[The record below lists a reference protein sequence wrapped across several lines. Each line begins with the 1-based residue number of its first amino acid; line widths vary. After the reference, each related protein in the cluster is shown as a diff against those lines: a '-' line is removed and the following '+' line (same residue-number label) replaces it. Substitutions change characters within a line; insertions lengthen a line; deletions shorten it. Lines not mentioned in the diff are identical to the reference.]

1 VAAGPALSDDRWRRF
16 YAAAGENPRETLL
29 HALAL
34 HEAEGR
40 EPGDAVDLGSGAGR
54 DTLELLRR
62 GWRVLAVDAE
72 PAAME
77 LLQERTPEGAR
88 LRTRLGRFDEVEWGD
103 ADLVTSSFSL
113 PFAPPPAFARAWDR
127 IRCTLR
133 PGGRFCG
140 QFFGVHDDWA
150 SSEDMTFHS
159 RGDVERLLGGLEVE
173 RLDEVDED
181 GRTAVGDEKHW
192 HLFHIVARLP

>member
-1 VAAGPALSDDRWRRF
+1 MSESRWTRF
-16 YAAAGENPRETLL
+16 YAAAGDNPRETLL
-29 HALAL
+29 QALTL

-40 EPGDAVDLGSGAGR
+40 EPGSAVDLGAGTGR

-72 PAAME
+72 PGAIEA
-77 LLQERTPEGAR
+77 LRERTPPGAA
-88 LRTRLGRFDEVEWGD
+88 LETREARFDEIEWGEV
-103 ADLVTSSFSL
+103 DLVTSSFSM

-127 IRCTLR
+127 IRATLR

-140 QFFGVHDDWA
+140 QLFGVHDDWA
-150 SSEDMTFHS
+150 SLADMTFHT
-159 RGDVERLLGGLEVE
+159 REGVERLLEGLEVE
-173 RLDEVDED
+173 RLQEVDED

-192 HLFHIVARLP
+192 HVFHIVARRP

>member
-1 VAAGPALSDDRWRRF
+1 MSEERWRR
-16 YAAAGENPRETLL
+16 YYSAAGDDPRETLVL
-29 HALAL
+29 ALSL

-40 EPGDAVDLGSGAGR
+40 EPGAAVDLGSGAGR

-77 LLQERTPEGAR
+77 LLQLHVPEGAT
-88 LRTRLGRFDEVEWGD
+88 LETRVGRFDEVEWGA

-113 PFAPPPAFARAWDR
+113 PFAPPPAFARAWAR
-127 IRCTLR
+127 IRATLL

-140 QFFGVHDDWA
+140 QFFGVRDDWA
-150 SSEDMTFHS
+150 SAEDMTFHT
-159 RGDVERLLGGLEVE
+159 RDNVERLLDGLEVE
-173 RLDEVDED
+173 RLNEVDAD
-181 GRTAVGDEKHW
+181 GRTAVGDRKHW
-192 HLFHIVARLP
+192 HVFHVVARRP